1 MKLGKTRLNSVFF
14 LLNIVQMLVHRI
26 HANINSKSET
36 VIISQGFMCMNCEA
50 QYKIR
55 IISQL
60 CLLEACNQ
68 GIDRIANSEDPKEEF
83 YFARI
88 QLLIVGSDPRFS
100 MSYNLIF
107 NYCHCTSI
115 NFSHCGSTAL
125 IPTNIGIQWTLP
137 AFQVCVFQERS

>member
-1 MKLGKTRLNSVFF
+1 
-14 LLNIVQMLVHRI
+14 
-26 HANINSKSET
+26 
-36 VIISQGFMCMNCEA
+36 MNCEA

-88 QLLIVGSDPRFS
+88 
-100 MSYNLIF
+100 
-107 NYCHCTSI
+107 
-115 NFSHCGSTAL
+115 
-125 IPTNIGIQWTLP
+125 
-137 AFQVCVFQERS
+137 